1 MRVTRTASGFE
12 VVIPARPVMPT
23 WPLKDFQ
30 LNDDYLPVLQLKEA
44 RAEWR
49 RRHPKKT

>member
-23 WPLKDFQ
+23 WTLKDFQ
-30 LNDDYLPVLQLKEA
+30 PNEDYLPVVKLE
-44 RAEWR
+44 R
-49 RRHPKKT
+49 RGATR